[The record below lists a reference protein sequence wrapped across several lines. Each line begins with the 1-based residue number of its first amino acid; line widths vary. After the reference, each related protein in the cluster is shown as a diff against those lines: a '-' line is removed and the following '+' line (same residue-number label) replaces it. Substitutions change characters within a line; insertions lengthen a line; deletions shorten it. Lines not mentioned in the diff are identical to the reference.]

1 MAYHLDNETLVAFL
15 ESYAAKVGIEIR
27 DETIQEVK
35 PGEQG
40 VAGLV
45 AASGITYEA
54 DLYVDSSGFRSLLL
68 GQTLS
73 EPMVSYKATLFC
85 DRAVVG
91 SWQRRRDEP
100 IRPYTTAQTMN
111 AGWNWA
117 IEHEHTVARGYV
129 YSSDFIS
136 DDEAEREFRASS
148 PRVQSTRLVQFVSGR
163 RRNAWVKNVVA
174 VGNAAG
180 FVEPLEATAL
190 FVISQD
196 ARRLT
201 EVLLNTGRNPSPAAR
216 VYNIKSAATW
226 DAIRNFIAVHYR
238 FNTRL
243 DTPFWRAC
251 RADVDLCEAA
261 ELVSYYMEEGPNE
274 WGANIM
280 RLTHSWVG
288 FSADSYYTLLLGQRV
303 PYKKTHQASEDELRR
318 LASLRAENRA
328 VALSAFEPGRALQVM
343 RDPRMVMTARPAP
356 VGGPTPA
363 T

>member
-1 MAYHLDNETLVAFL
+1 
-15 ESYAAKVGIEIR
+15 
-27 DETIQEVK
+27 
-35 PGEQG
+35 
-40 VAGLV
+40 
-45 AASGITYEA
+45 
-54 DLYVDSSGFRSLLL
+54 
-68 GQTLS
+68 
-73 EPMVSYKATLFC
+73 
-85 DRAVVG
+85 
-91 SWQRRRDEP
+91 
-100 IRPYTTAQTMN
+100 
-111 AGWNWA
+111 
-117 IEHEHTVARGYV
+117 V